1 MPWMIVLGAGSVL
14 HLMVMF
20 MVALK
25 NVPCVQ
31 LSRAGRNSQMQGSD
45 RLHDSS
51 LEVEFCGERKYTE
64 PFEHAQPSRNMLDAL
79 SPRYVD
85 VPLLTLPRHC
95 TPAAANCSHCFADIV
110 RSGPQPSDEVTM
122 RCNVTGSFAA
132 HTMHRHAAAAM
143 HSTSRA
149 AHLRLMTW
157 AMFL

>member
-1 MPWMIVLGAGSVL
+1 MPWMIVLGGSVL

-31 LSRAGRNSQMQGSD
+31 LSRAGRNLQMQGSD

-157 AMFL
+157 TM